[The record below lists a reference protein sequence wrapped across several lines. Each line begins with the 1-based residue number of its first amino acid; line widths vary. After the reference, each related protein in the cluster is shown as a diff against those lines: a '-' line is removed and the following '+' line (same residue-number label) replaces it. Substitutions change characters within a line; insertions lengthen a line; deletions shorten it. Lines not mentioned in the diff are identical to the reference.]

1 MRGGRDTK
9 MGSIDVRNDSDV
21 AGFESLLSKGPLT
34 LVYVHADFCG
44 HCKTFSD
51 NVWKN
56 ANKENMNVNTASVH
70 YDMVDKTSMSKA
82 KIEGYP
88 SLLLVGKDKKAAEFK
103 DDMGKKTNAMPE
115 PPKTAAELEALLQTP
130 IPPTVKNANSVVK
143 TVMNNMRPAA
153 ATATATAAPSI
164 QPSVAPMVET
174 PLPELMTTG
183 EKRNIFRP
191 VSVKALEQPPDTL
204 VDLVESQ
211 ERPAGKQQLGGSYK
225 ARGGSLL
232 SSLLEIS
239 REGAPAA
246 LLMAAASLKSHH
258 KPTRS
263 QRKSRRSR
271 KTRKSR
277 K

>member
-1 MRGGRDTK
+1 

-51 NVWKN
+51 TVWKN
-56 ANKENMNVNTASVH
+56 AKKENMNVNTASVH
-70 YDMVDKTSMSKA
+70 YDMVDKTSINKA

-103 DDMGKKTNAMPE
+103 DDMGKKTNAMPD

-130 IPPTVKNANSVVK
+130 IPPTAKNANSVVK
-143 TVMNNMRPAA
+143 TVMNNMRPDSASA
-153 ATATATAAPSI
+153 SASSMNMSVVPSI
-164 QPSVAPMVET
+164 QPSVATAPIKGT
-174 PLPELMTTG
+174 PPPQLMTTG
-183 EKRNIFRP
+183 EKRNVFKP
-191 VSVKALEQPPDTL
+191 VSVEALESPPDVL

-211 ERPAGKQQLGGSYK
+211 EKPIEKQQVGGSYK
-225 ARGGSLL
+225 GRGGSLL

-246 LLMAAASLKSHH
+246 LLMAAASLKSQH

-263 QRKSRRSR
+263 QRKSKRSR

>member
-1 MRGGRDTK
+1 
-9 MGSIDVRNDSDV
+9 MGSIDVRNDSDI

-34 LVYVHADFCG
+34 LVYVHADFGG

-56 ANKENMNVNTASVH
+56 ANKENTNVNTASVH

-143 TVMNNMRPAA
+143 TVMNNMRPTAGVAA
-153 ATATATAAPSI
+153 SPSI
-164 QPSVAPMVET
+164 QPSVAPVSVSASVVET
-174 PLPELMTTG
+174 PVPELMTTG

-246 LLMAAASLKSHH
+246 LLMAAASLKSYH

>member
-1 MRGGRDTK
+1 MRFIDE
-9 MGSIDVRNDSDV
+9 SI
-21 AGFESLLSKGPLT
+21 KIT
-34 LVYVHADFCG
+34 LEQL
-44 HCKTFSD
+44 D
-51 NVWKN
+51 NVAKRTN

-143 TVMNNMRPAA
+143 TVMNNMRP
-153 ATATATAAPSI
+153 TTSPSI
-164 QPSVAPMVET
+164 QPSVAPVTASMVET

-211 ERPAGKQQLGGSYK
+211 ERPIGKQQLGGSYK

>member
-1 MRGGRDTK
+1 
-9 MGSIDVRNDSDV
+9 MGTIDVRNDSDV
-21 AGFESLLSKGPLT
+21 AGFEKLLSKGPLT

-56 ANKENMNVNTASVH
+56 AKKENMNVNTASVH
-70 YDMVDKTSMSKA
+70 YDMVDKTSLNKA

-88 SLLLVGKDKKAAEFK
+88 SLLFVGKRNNIATFK
-103 DDMGKKTNAMPE
+103 DDTGKKTNALPN
-115 PPKTAAELEALLQTP
+115 PPKTAKELESLLQAP
-130 IPPTVKNANSVVK
+130 VPPTVTDVNSAVK
-143 TVMNNMRPAA
+143 TVMNTVKPS
-153 ATATATAAPSI
+153 TGTTTETVESI
-164 QPSVAPMVET
+164 QPSVSPSTVPAT
-174 PLPELMTTG
+174 SGSPLPELMTTG

-211 ERPAGKQQLGGSYK
+211 EKPAGKQQLGGSYK

-246 LLMAAASLKSHH
+246 LLMAAASLKAHH

-263 QRKSRRSR
+263 QRKSKRSR

>member
-1 MRGGRDTK
+1 
-9 MGSIDVRNDSDV
+9 MGSIDVRNDSDI
-21 AGFESLLSKGPLT
+21 AGFESLLSRGPLA
-34 LVYVHADFCG
+34 LIYVHADFCG
-44 HCKTFSD
+44 HCKTFSET
-51 NVWKN
+51 VWNN
-56 ANKENMNVNTASVH
+56 AKKENMNVNAASVH
-70 YDMVDKTSMSKA
+70 YDMVDKTSLSKA

-143 TVMNNMRPAA
+143 TVMNNMRPTAA
-153 ATATATAAPSI
+153 ATAAAPSI
-164 QPSVAPMVET
+164 QPSVAPAVET

-211 ERPAGKQQLGGSYK
+211 ERPIGKQQLGGSYK

-263 QRKSRRSR
+263 HRKSRRSR

-277 K
+277 R